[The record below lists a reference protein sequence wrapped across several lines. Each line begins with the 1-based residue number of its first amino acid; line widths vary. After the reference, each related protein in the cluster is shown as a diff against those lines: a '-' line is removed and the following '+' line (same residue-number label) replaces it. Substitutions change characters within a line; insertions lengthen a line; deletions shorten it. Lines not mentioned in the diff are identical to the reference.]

1 MEISLQDFKCS
12 ETLKAI
18 LSEEFCKNIEDMA
31 AKLDL
36 SYDEVMK
43 IINNVK
49 DMGTD
54 AKQMYEDIKKYMSE
68 LSCSTILG
76 ADKCAKIHKLADLLS
91 VNYEK
96 VVLKLREL
104 YESGITSV
112 IELYQKIAAWV
123 SGIFGDEVEVA
134 FMEKR
139 GIIDFYKLIKE
150 KVQAL
155 LAKLRTLPGMTEEAL
170 KKIQAKIDE
179 FIKSGKIQAIAQYI
193 VDLVDKYFPQSDAPP
208 ALMAIDLPSKCE
220 DVLSAEQCAKIAEIA
235 KILKLKSEEVMAAIQ
250 KGIAE
255 GITNAK
261 VLYAKAVVY
270 LSELSCEKVLGAD
283 RCSKIK
289 DLATKMQLKAE
300 EIAVVVQ
307 KAVESGVT
315 SAKALYAKIVLYMS
329 ELTCEKVL
337 GQTRCDYLRNLAD
350 VISVKYNEVVLKLQ
364 EYYAKGVTSVTELY
378 NKLVAYIK
386 DKIFGDESE
395 VTLMEKRG
403 LSDWKNKLKVIAAKL
418 MEKLKKV
425 SGMSKV
431 VLAKIQ
437 AKIAEL
443 MKSEKFLA
451 IAKYIRELIDQYFPQ

>member
-1 MEISLQDFKCS
+1 
-12 ETLKAI
+12 
-18 LSEEFCKNIEDMA
+18 
-31 AKLDL
+31 
-36 SYDEVMK
+36 
-43 IINNVK
+43 
-49 DMGTD
+49 
-54 AKQMYEDIKKYMSE
+54 
-68 LSCSTILG
+68 
-76 ADKCAKIHKLADLLS
+76 
-91 VNYEK
+91 
-96 VVLKLREL
+96 
-104 YESGITSV
+104 
-112 IELYQKIAAWV
+112 
-123 SGIFGDEVEVA
+123 
-134 FMEKR
+134 
-139 GIIDFYKLIKE
+139 
-150 KVQAL
+150 
-155 LAKLRTLPGMTEEAL
+155 MTEEAL

-315 SAKALYAKIVLYMS
+315 NAKALYAKIVLYMS

-350 VISVKYNEVVLKLQ
+350 VISVKYDEVVLKLQ
-364 EYYAKGVTSVTELY
+364 EYYEKGVTSVTELY

-443 MKSEKFLA
+443 MKSEKFLP